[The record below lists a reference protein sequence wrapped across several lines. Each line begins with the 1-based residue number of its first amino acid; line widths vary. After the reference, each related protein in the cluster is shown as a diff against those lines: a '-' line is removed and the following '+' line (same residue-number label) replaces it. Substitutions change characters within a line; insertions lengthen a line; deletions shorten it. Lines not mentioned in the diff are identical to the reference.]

1 MSGLCLSNRPHRAS
15 HRQHRLRPQFRSV
28 ADYAFTI
35 PTLHGSPRVFEV
47 TRNRPSTCR
56 APGNLFYSTRESD
69 APFGAASGMR
79 KLNLAGHHHE
89 RMSMAVKDNPNDAL
103 AAYID
108 ELTNDHC
115 VWYVKS
121 CRKNYRLWLCCQV
134 LALTAGFGTS
144 LLAALMQSSLLNGK
158 SNVLAWT
165 LVILPFVGSVAV
177 TVAAQSRVFLRWKL
191 RERGRREFESLL
203 TGARA
208 SYAAAT
214 DAETYSTI
222 HEQLRNRVEAI
233 EKEQSDTY
241 FNNAPSFTAP

>member
-1 MSGLCLSNRPHRAS
+1 
-15 HRQHRLRPQFRSV
+15 
-28 ADYAFTI
+28 
-35 PTLHGSPRVFEV
+35 
-47 TRNRPSTCR
+47 
-56 APGNLFYSTRESD
+56 
-69 APFGAASGMR
+69 
-79 KLNLAGHHHE
+79 
-89 RMSMAVKDNPNDAL
+89 MAVKDNPKDAL

-121 CRKNYRLWLCCQV
+121 CRKNYRLWLCCQI

-144 LLAALMQSSLLNGK
+144 LLAALMQGSLLNGESTTLK
-158 SNVLAWT
+158 WT
-165 LVILPFVGSVAV
+165 LVILLFVGSVAV
-177 TVAAQSRVFLRWKL
+177 TVVAQSRVFLRWKL

-214 DAETYSTI
+214 DEETYSAI

-233 EKEQSDTY
+233 EKDQSETY